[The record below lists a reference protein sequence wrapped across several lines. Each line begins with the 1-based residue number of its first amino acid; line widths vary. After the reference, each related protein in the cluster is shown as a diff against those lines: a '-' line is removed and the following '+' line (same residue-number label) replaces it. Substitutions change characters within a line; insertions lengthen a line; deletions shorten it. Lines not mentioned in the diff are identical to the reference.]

1 MCFESYIWIFNYR
14 NYDTGFLNQQNP
26 IQYACSL
33 LLYLACQ
40 HRCQFLTSWFDCNS
54 VSLMQVKV
62 NTWDKCL
69 VWLFC
74 CFIYIQPSKQASQPA
89 LSFLCSKNKASHNK
103 LSQFFFICTR
113 GKQAASFFSNEKK
126 GTFTSS
132 PVWLLYEQI
141 QTKFF
146 PNRLKSQR
154 PKRLVFVIL
163 LSPLIT

>member
-103 LSQFFFICTR
+103 LSHFFLFVQEEN
-113 GKQAASFFSNEKK
+113 KQLHSFLMKRKAPSLHLQSGFYTSKYKPSFS
-126 GTFTSS
+126 
-132 PVWLLYEQI
+132 
-141 QTKFF
+141 
-146 PNRLKSQR
+146 
-154 PKRLVFVIL
+154 
-163 LSPLIT
+163 LIDWNHRDRRDSFL